1 MRTPRKISFCC
12 VRSIYTYPTKRLRCS
27 LSDPAPPFVQRAGVY
42 AYILHSAFVALDIF
56 GGVFM
61 RFIRLIPVLFECYSI
76 GKWRGVLAWCKY
88 LCGVLSLEDL
98 PVESSDFSLGVYD
111 G

>member
-12 VRSIYTYPTKRLRCS
+12 IRFIYTYLTKQVRYS
-27 LSDPAPPFVQRAGVY
+27 LSDPAPPFVQGAVGY
-42 AYILHSAFVALDIF
+42 AYILHPAFVALDIF

-61 RFIRLIPVLFECYSI
+61 RIVRLIPVLFECYSI

-88 LCGVLSLEDL
+88 LCGVLSLSDL
-98 PVESSDFSLGVYD
+98 SVESLDFSLGGCD